1 MGTGEMKD
9 STGTGEIVE
18 QELLP
23 LGMEDTMEEDE
34 KSEGPSTEPQKAVED
49 SEESGGRRKI
59 ILSDLEK
66 LHLSSLSLMGDTEAE
81 PPPKPARLRLQAPLE
96 AMLGVQAQ
104 VAWEEEEEEEEAA
117 MEEGGWLLSW
127 AEGPSWAPLCLNCSV
142 LWGNT
147 DLEES
152 DSEEEEEEE
161 GSDLGIVGELV
172 CSGSSKPTGPTLSH
186 TKASGMALMA
196 SPSPCACIEP
206 DSGGHREVPQ
216 LETHTGPPC
225 TGGTDEAV
233 LQSPGR
239 KPCCGGQFPSLSL
252 PHALGCTGHLLPLHT
267 PQAIQRRLEE
277 IEVTF
282 RELEQQ
288 GIKLEKFL
296 REDSGEDLVCGAS
309 QCPRKGLT
317 PLTLPCLADSPADQ
331 KTQWMNQLLYLVQ
344 KKNSLML
351 EESDLM
357 IT

>member
-1 MGTGEMKD
+1 MGTGEVKD
-9 STGTGEIVE
+9 ATGTGEILE
-18 QELLP
+18 QELLG

-34 KSEGPSTEPQKAVED
+34 KREGPSTEPHKAVED
-49 SEESGGRRKI
+49 AEESGGRRKI

-96 AMLGVQAQ
+96 AMLGVQAE
-104 VAWEEEEEEEEAA
+104 VAWEEKEEEEEEAA

-142 LWGNT
+142 LWGNA

-161 GSDLGIVGELV
+161 GSDLGIMGELV

-186 TKASGMALMA
+186 IKASGMALPHPSHIPAQNLIVGSTEKYPTWKRTLDRRAREAQMKRFCKA
-196 SPSPCACIEP
+196 QVGSPTIVARFPSP
-206 DSGGHREVPQ
+206 
-216 LETHTGPPC
+216 
-225 TGGTDEAV
+225 
-233 LQSPGR
+233 
-239 KPCCGGQFPSLSL
+239 SL
-252 PHALGCTGHLLPLHT
+252 PHALGCTGQPLLLPT

-296 REDSGEDLVCGAS
+296 REDTGKDLLLWGFSVPKEGF
-309 QCPRKGLT
+309 T
-317 PLTLPCLADSPADQ
+317 PLILPCLADSPADQ